1 MNKYTKPDYEN
12 AALLTIDMQ
21 IDFLHP
27 DGEDRYDR
35 KRAVNAAARLA
46 RLFRQT
52 GRPVVHIVRLY
63 MEDGSNADLCRRE
76 ELELGKLRTV
86 LPGSEGAKVVE
97 SILEQDCDLDTDTLL
112 RGKLQQIGDNEY
124 IIYKPR
130 FGAFYDTPLDELL
143 TVKGVNTIVFTGFN
157 FPNCPRS
164 SIYEASERDY
174 RIVFT
179 EDGIS
184 NMYSR
189 GMAELEA
196 IGAVKFSSGALMEE
210 IRRWDEN

>member
-76 ELELGKLRTV
+76 ELELGKLRRV

-97 SILEQDCDLDTDTLL
+97 SILEQDCDLDTDLLL
-112 RGKLQQIGDNEY
+112 RGEFQQIKDNEY

-143 TVKGVNTIVFTGFN
+143 TEKGVNTIVFTGFN

-174 RIVFT
+174 RIVFA

>member
-35 KRAVNAAARLA
+35 KRTVNAASRLA

-63 MEDGSNADLCRRE
+63 MEDGTNADLCRRE
-76 ELELGKLRTV
+76 ELELGKLRRV

-97 SILEQDCDLDTDTLL
+97 SILEQDCDLDTDLLL
-112 RGKLQQIGDNEY
+112 RGEFQQIKDNEY

-143 TVKGVNTIVFTGFN
+143 TGKGVNTIVFTGFN

-174 RIVFT
+174 RIIFT

-196 IGAVKFSSGALMEE
+196 IGAVRLSSEE
-210 IRRWDEN
+210 LTEKIKGQDKN

>member
-35 KRAVNAAARLA
+35 KRTVNAASRLA

-63 MEDGSNADLCRRE
+63 MEDGTNADLCRRE
-76 ELELGKLRTV
+76 ELELGKLRRV
-86 LPGSEGAKVVE
+86 LPDSEGAKVVE
-97 SILEQDCDLDTDTLL
+97 SILEQDCDLDTDLLL
-112 RGKLQQIGDNEY
+112 RGEFQQINDNEY

-130 FGAFYDTPLDELL
+130 FGAFYDTPLEEFL
-143 TVKGVNTIVFTGFN
+143 TGKGVNTIVFTGFN

-174 RIVFT
+174 RIVFA

>member
-12 AALLTIDMQ
+12 SALLTIDMQ

-27 DGEDRYDR
+27 YGEERFDR
-35 KRAVNAAARLA
+35 KRAVNAASRLA
-46 RLFRQT
+46 KLFRQT

-63 MEDGSNADLCRRE
+63 MEDGSNADLCRKE

-86 LPGSEGAKVVE
+86 LAGSEGAKIVE
-97 SILEQDCDLDTDTLL
+97 YILEQDCDLDTDLLL
-112 RGKLQQIGDNEY
+112 RGEIQQIKDNEY

-143 TVKGVNTIVFTGFN
+143 TGKGVNTVVFTGFN
-157 FPNCPRS
+157 FPNCPRT

-196 IGAVKFSSGALMEE
+196 IGAVKLSSGALMEE
-210 IRRWDEN
+210 IKGWDES

>member
-76 ELELGKLRTV
+76 ELELGKLRRV
-86 LPGSEGAKVVE
+86 LPDSEGAKVVE

-130 FGAFYDTPLDELL
+130 FGAFYDTPLEEFL
-143 TVKGVNTIVFTGFN
+143 TGKGVNTIVFTGFN

-174 RIVFT
+174 RIVFA

>member
-76 ELELGKLRTV
+76 ELELGKLRRV
-86 LPGSEGAKVVE
+86 LPDSEGAKVVE
-97 SILEQDCDLDTDTLL
+97 SILEQDCDLDTDLLL
-112 RGKLQQIGDNEY
+112 RGEFQQINDNEY

-174 RIVFT
+174 RIVFA

>member
-76 ELELGKLRTV
+76 ELELGKLRRV
-86 LPGSEGAKVVE
+86 LPDSEGAKVVE
-97 SILEQDCDLDTDTLL
+97 SILEQDCDLDTDLLL
-112 RGKLQQIGDNEY
+112 RGEFQQINDNEY

-130 FGAFYDTPLDELL
+130 FGAFYDTPLEEFL
-143 TVKGVNTIVFTGFN
+143 TGKGVNTIVFTGFN

-174 RIVFT
+174 RIVFA